1 MRGDQMERDSSASQ
15 PWSSRL
21 RPASLRRFLGRASLL
36 GSLAL
41 FLLWFAF
48 LRPVVLGG
56 PAGYTIVTGASM
68 EPGMH
73 AGDLV
78 VSFQS
83 PAYHVGEA
91 VVYRIPPG
99 EEYEGRLV
107 IHRII
112 EGNAETGFVL
122 QGDNAAHRDPWR
134 VGVGDIVG
142 RVDALIPVGG
152 RVLIFLRNPFVAG
165 SLAFGIVFVLVAWP
179 RTARRPDEH
188 RSSRGPLPGSRPG
201 AQPA

>member
-1 MRGDQMERDSSASQ
+1 MERASSANQ

-21 RPASLRRFLGRASLL
+21 RPASLRRSLGRASLL

-78 VSFQS
+78 VSFQG
-83 PAYHVGEA
+83 PEYHVGES
-91 VVYRIPPG
+91 VVYRIPAG
-99 EEYEGRLV
+99 EDYAGRLV

-112 EGNAETGFVL
+112 GGDAATGFVL
-122 QGDNAAHRDPWR
+122 QGDNAAHRDPWL
-134 VGVGDIVG
+134 VGASDIVG
-142 RVDALIPVGG
+142 RVDALLPAGG
-152 RVLIFLRNPFVAG
+152 RFLIFLRNPFVAG
-165 SLAFGIVFVLVAWP
+165 SIAFGIVFVLVVWP
-179 RTARRPDEH
+179 SGTRRRDEPAALPDAV
-188 RSSRGPLPGSRPG
+188 PGNRAG
-201 AQPA
+201 AQPV